1 MSRHHHEHSH
11 EHRKAKAAVKVQ
23 TLTRGHLSRQNTR
36 FLSVDMPALVNQWL
50 DCGFEAVVWDFDRT
64 VMRIHAFARGVKV
77 EEVAERWRED
87 VADLEFFR
95 AMVLGATQR
104 GMRVGIASFGRRPV
118 VLEYLRHM
126 FADNPGLFTEA
137 NVLTPGALPGFND
150 GMDVKG
156 GKPMLLELLCSTAP
170 VISER
175 ARVLFFDD
183 DHQNILDCRETG
195 FVYAF
200 HTPDYFARYALWI
213 IANAPPAEGE
223 FAVPKGRAPITA
235 VTAIDAAAAAAIEMV
250 PSSASLP
257 GFAMSNT
264 GRQPSMV
271 AEEPSSPDPWQSA
284 APGAGP
290 GPGAPF
296 RTLMAAGHAANR
308 AGELERARQCFE
320 EAGALWASVRHTGL
334 EPQTDWRT
342 PDRPATHTFGPR
354 LGQAVASISAANMSL
369 KLGQRARAVAEYEAV
384 LRTGYLSPA
393 EGGYPEGLG
402 EDNRTVVERKLLE
415 ARQLPSQGG
424 ASPGGADALPSYH
437 LGARRG
443 IAGLGVSMAGG
454 LTAGAGGLT
463 AAAAAAYVH
472 PGKDEKEAAP
482 LQLYAAEVE
491 QLRDQWEQAQAAAR
505 TLADELGKQADELER
520 TRAVAAAKEA
530 ELRAELEAAGVA
542 LRRLEEQRVALL
554 SAHDELEAQRDAAHA
569 AGAAEAAA
577 TWAEWADGQSAQ
589 VQAQAQAR
597 DPMRPYAA
605 PDQEAAAAVAR
616 QGQGYEEMLELL
628 REELLAS
635 RAEAAV
641 TFRSI

>member
-183 DHQNILDCRETG
+183 DHQNILDCRDTG

-235 VTAIDAAAAAAIEMV
+235 ATAIDAAAAAAIEMV

-271 AEEPSSPDPWQSA
+271 AEEPSSPDPRQSA
-284 APGAGP
+284 APGAAPGPGAPGPGAP

-320 EAGALWASVRHTGL
+320 EAGALWASVRHTRA
-334 EPQTDWRT
+334 RT
-342 PDRPATHTFGPR
+342 PDRLAYP
-354 LGQAVASISAANMSL
+354 GQACDSHV
-369 KLGQRARAVAEYEAV
+369 
-384 LRTGYLSPA
+384 
-393 EGGYPEGLG
+393 
-402 EDNRTVVERKLLE
+402 
-415 ARQLPSQGG
+415 
-424 ASPGGADALPSYH
+424 
-437 LGARRG
+437 
-443 IAGLGVSMAGG
+443 
-454 LTAGAGGLT
+454 
-463 AAAAAAYVH
+463 
-472 PGKDEKEAAP
+472 
-482 LQLYAAEVE
+482 
-491 QLRDQWEQAQAAAR
+491 
-505 TLADELGKQADELER
+505 
-520 TRAVAAAKEA
+520 
-530 ELRAELEAAGVA
+530 
-542 LRRLEEQRVALL
+542 
-554 SAHDELEAQRDAAHA
+554 
-569 AGAAEAAA
+569 
-577 TWAEWADGQSAQ
+577 
-589 VQAQAQAR
+589 
-597 DPMRPYAA
+597 
-605 PDQEAAAAVAR
+605 
-616 QGQGYEEMLELL
+616 
-628 REELLAS
+628 
-635 RAEAAV
+635 
-641 TFRSI
+641 